1 MSHKPIIELKHVG
14 VSYTRRAGMMRGQK
28 FWALHDISFTLQQ
41 GETLGVIGHNGAGKS
56 TMLRLLA
63 GIMAPDRGE
72 VVSRT
77 NRVSLLSLTA
87 GLVPHLTGRENA
99 VLSGILMGLSRQEV
113 LDRMQDIIEFSEL
126 GDFIDEAVRT
136 YSSGMRARL
145 GFAVAFQAD
154 PDVLLVDEI
163 LGVGDAGFK
172 EKSQEAMKQKIA
184 SDKTVVIVTHKPDSI
199 LDLCKRMVWIHNGL
213 TRAVGE
219 PIEMLRQYEASFRPG
234 QPRGVRIGETRR
246 AGAVSK

>member
-1 MSHKPIIELKHVG
+1 LHNVG
-14 VSYTRRAGMMRGQK
+14 VSYTRRSGMLRGQK
-28 FWALHDISFTLQQ
+28 FWALHDVSFDLHQ

-63 GIMAPDRGE
+63 GIMAPDRGQ

-77 NRVSLLSLTA
+77 EKVSLLSLSA

-113 LDRMQDIIEFSEL
+113 LNRMQDIIEFSEL
-126 GDFIDEAVRT
+126 GEFIDEAVRT

-163 LGVGDAGFK
+163 LGVGDTGFK
-172 EKSQEAMKQKIA
+172 EKSTQAMKQKIA
-184 SDKTVVIVTHKPDSI
+184 SDKTVVIVTHNPDSI
-199 LDLCKRMVWIHNGL
+199 AEICKRMVWIHNGL
-213 TRAVGE
+213 THAIGKPDEILRKYQESFGHGATRGIRA
-219 PIEMLRQYEASFRPG
+219 
-234 QPRGVRIGETRR
+234 GETRKLR
-246 AGAVSK
+246 VI